1 MILPAYTASKVRYC
15 LYDMSFMTWPILL
28 TWFYFWYY
36 ISGNPIQNAQAPYN
50 GKYWLWHE
58 LWPSQFK
65 PPSYCNGQCAL
76 LTSEAVSKIY
86 NAAKIT
92 NRNNFRLEDFYY
104 VGILRLKA
112 GIPSPNPVIFKNS
125 TSLNPRFLSACY
137 HMADS
142 ARYDTLTET
151 LERYLNGT
159 LSIMA
164 GAW

>member
-1 MILPAYTASKVRYC
+1 
-15 LYDMSFMTWPILL
+15 MT
-28 TWFYFWYY
+28 
-36 ISGNPIQNAQAPYN
+36 GAPYR

-86 NAAKIT
+86 SAAKVT

-112 GIPSPNPVIFKNS
+112 GISNPSPVIFKDS
-125 TSLNPRFLSACY
+125 TRAPRFKSACY
-137 HMADS
+137 HMAELAKYS
-142 ARYDTLTET
+142 SLMET
-151 LERYLNGT
+151 LDRYNNG
-159 LSIMA
+159 SIVIAA
-164 GAW
+164 GA